1 MSNDQHPPGP
11 VKLWQTGTANDP
23 AVEKFTVGTDYLLD
37 LELVVYD
44 CQASAAH
51 ARMLAAIGLLSAAEA
66 ASLCQGLDEIAAL
79 HQRGEFIIRRE
90 EEDCHTAIENYLVR
104 RCGEAGLKIHTGRS
118 RNDQVLT
125 ALRLYGKARAAAC
138 AAELEALIAA
148 LTAFCSKYGST
159 AMPGYTHTRKAMPS
173 SAGLWAG
180 AFRAAFQDDL
190 TLLQQAASLLDQN
203 PLGTGAGYGVPLP
216 LDREMTTVE
225 LGFARVMENPIH
237 AQNSRGKYEGILL
250 AALSQA
256 LADVNRMAADLI
268 LFTMPG
274 FDFFTLPAA
283 FCTGSSIM
291 PQKKNPDV
299 LELLRGKYHELHG
312 CEMQLRSTTI
322 NLMSGY
328 HRDLQLTKEALMR
341 GLAVALETLPIAA
354 LVISHLEVNAERCAA
369 AMTEEL
375 FATARAYQLVQQGLP
390 FREAYRIIAAE
401 YRQKES
407 QRDE

>member
-1 MSNDQHPPGP
+1 MKNDKRTPRP
-11 VKLWQTGTANDP
+11 VKLWQTGAANDP

-37 LELVVYD
+37 LELVAYD

-51 ARMLAAIGLLSAAEA
+51 ARMLATIGLLSAAEA
-66 ASLCQGLDEIAAL
+66 ASLCQGLDEITAL
-79 HQRGEFIIRRE
+79 HQRGEFTIRRE
-90 EEDCHTAIENYLVR
+90 EEDCHTAIENYLVS

-125 ALRLYGKARAAAC
+125 ALRLYGKAKAAAC
-138 AAELEALIAA
+138 GAELEALIAA
-148 LTAFCSKYGST
+148 LTAFIARFGGI

-180 AFRAAFQDDL
+180 AFRDAFQDDL
-190 TLLQQAASLLDQN
+190 VLLRQAAALLDQN

-216 LDREMTTVE
+216 LDREMTTAE

-256 LADVNRMAADLI
+256 LADVNRMATDLI

-299 LELLRGKYHELHG
+299 LELLRSKYHELLG

-341 GLAVALETLPIAA
+341 GLAAALETLPIAA
-354 LVISHLEVNAERCAA
+354 LVIGHLEVNAERCAA

-375 FATARAYQLVQQGLP
+375 FATARAYRLVQQGMP
-390 FREAYRIIAAE
+390 FREAYRTIAAE

-407 QRDE
+407 PGDE